1 MMNPPSNILAAT
13 AQRTPPMVRALVWL
27 PLALVAAVLA
37 ASLLSGRAPVP
48 FAEGASVVPV
58 TGSVAADVSIDASA
72 CLPASVVIG
81 DIVPGTDP
89 WKTAQDNGG
98 GTCVIAF
105 GSTNVTQGV
114 NLDVLEDPGAP
125 ATPTDAMKCV
135 GAGCGGDSL
144 TDYDNAAEPAAGTS
158 AFGSQLL
165 STGGIAVGVWSAEP
179 AVHQVPDAGDTACQ
193 TSAIG
198 TGTCAFTFGATA
210 AATDVPGAY
219 EAQVQ
224 YVALAR

>member
-1 MMNPPSNILAAT
+1 MTSPSDSLPAP
-13 AQRTPPMVRALVWL
+13 QPSRRALRAALAWL
-27 PLALVAAVLA
+27 PLALLVAVIAVSALD
-37 ASLLSGRAPVP
+37 GRAPVP
-48 FAEGASVVPV
+48 LAQGASVVPV
-58 TGSVAADVSIDASA
+58 TGTVAEDISIDTAA

-81 DIVPGTDP
+81 DIVPGVDP

-98 GTCVIAF
+98 GICEVEF

-125 ATPTDAMKCV
+125 AAPTDAMKCV
-135 GAGCGGDSL
+135 GPGCGGDSL
-144 TDYDNAAEPAAGTS
+144 ADYDGGAEPGAGTS

-165 STGGIAVGVWSAEP
+165 GSGGIASPVWTGGTYVHEIP
-179 AVHQVPDAGDTACQ
+179 DVAVTTCQ
-193 TSAIG
+193 TGAVG
-198 TGTCAFTFGATA
+198 TGTCSFTFGATA
-210 AATDVPGAY
+210 AVTDTPGSY